1 MNKRVV
7 IAGVV
12 SLVVIAVVTA
22 GVAANIFNKQR
33 VQQLFFGNTV
43 KVRVASVENLSD
55 YPIVKVEGT
64 SRIRLNAG
72 EMTTSV
78 YARMD
83 GNLIFVRDKE
93 NPFVEQGEILAK
105 FDPQELDIQYQQ
117 ALAKVGAAQAK
128 VKQAER
134 GANMHSELFEKNGT
148 SKAIRDNAI
157 DVYNIEQQN
166 LMVEQTT
173 VEMLQQKMREEVVVA
188 PAKGLIIRSNAKQG
202 MVVSRGQNLF
212 EIADTSLISL
222 SFLLDDKEVKYF
234 SEGKKLHIE
243 SNVQGSGII
252 DGVVQHM
259 EKEPYAQGNRWD
271 VTITINNREDKFKNQ
286 KFIVNDDKSFLDSI
300 KNVLGKGFTVY
311 LPNRESAKAI
321 QRHAVLYKNGNPFV
335 YVVKPGGIAEEREIQ
350 TGVSYGDDYIEVI
363 AGLTEGEKVIFIGQ
377 EKVTNGMKVIWDE

>member
-105 FDPQELDIQYQQ
+105 FDSRELDIQYQQ

-134 GANMHSELFEKNGT
+134 GANMHTELFEKNGT

-173 VEMLQQKMREEVVVA
+173 VEMLQEKMKEEVVVA
-188 PAKGLIIRSNAKQG
+188 PAKGLIIRSNAKEG

-234 SEGKKLHIE
+234 SEGKKIHIE

-271 VTITINNREDKFKNQ
+271 VTITINNKEEKFKNQ

-300 KNVLGKGFTVY
+300 KNMLGKGFTVY

-335 YVVKPGGIAEEREIQ
+335 YVVNPAGIAEEREIQ
-350 TGVSYGDDYIEVI
+350 TGVSYGDDYIEII

-377 EKVTNGMKVIWDE
+377 EKVINGMKVIWDE

>member
-7 IAGVV
+7 IAGVI

-105 FDPQELDIQYQQ
+105 FDSRELDIQYQQ

-188 PAKGLIIRSNAKQG
+188 PAKGLIIRSNAKEG

-243 SNVQGSGII
+243 SNVQGSGIV

-271 VTITINNREDKFKNQ
+271 VTITINNKEEKSKNQ
-286 KFIVNDDKSFLDSI
+286 KFVVNDDKSFLDNI
-300 KNVLGKGFTVY
+300 KNMLGKGFTVY

-335 YVVKPGGIAEEREIQ
+335 YVVNTAGIAEEREIQ

>member
-7 IAGVV
+7 IAGVI

-43 KVRVASVENLSD
+43 KVSVASVENLSD

>member
-7 IAGVV
+7 IASVV

-43 KVRVASVENLSD
+43 KVRVTSVDNLSD

-105 FDPQELDIQYQQ
+105 FDSRELDIQYQQ

-134 GANMHSELFEKNGT
+134 GANMHTELFEKNGT

-173 VEMLQQKMREEVVVA
+173 VEMLQQKMKEEVVVA
-188 PAKGLIIRSNAKQG
+188 PAKGLIIRSNAKEG
-202 MVVSRGQNLF
+202 MVVSKGQNLF

-234 SEGKKLHIE
+234 SEGKKIHIE

-271 VTITINNREDKFKNQ
+271 VTIVINNKEEKFKNQ
-286 KFIVNDDKSFLDSI
+286 KFVVNDDKSFLDNI
-300 KNVLGKGFTVY
+300 KNMLGKGFTVY

-335 YVVKPGGIAEEREIQ
+335 YVVNPAGIAEEREIQ
-350 TGVSYGDDYIEVI
+350 TGVSYGDDYIEII

-377 EKVTNGMKVIWDE
+377 EKVINGMKVIWDE